1 MKRRIMGLENEYG
14 LTCTLNGQR
23 RLSPDNVA
31 RYLFEKVIPG
41 ARNANVFLENGAR
54 LYLDT
59 GFHPEYAT
67 PECDDIMELCI
78 HDKAGERIVEDLLHQ
93 AEKRLRED
101 GISGNILLFKN
112 NTDSAGNSYG
122 CHENYLV
129 SRDVS
134 FQRLAEA
141 LIPFFVT
148 RQIFAGAGKVLQTPR
163 GFHYC
168 LSQRAQHICQ
178 EISGA
183 TTSSRSIINTRD
195 EPHADAERYR
205 RLHVIVG
212 DSNMSEIA
220 TYLKVGTTAIV
231 LDMIEDG
238 YFDRDFSLQSPVQ
251 AIRDISHDPTLRET
265 VKLKDGRSMSA
276 LEIQREYL
284 EASRNYYDHQEP
296 DSVTRDVLDRWTDLL
311 DRLET
316 DPMSCW
322 REIDW
327 VIKKDLIE
335 NYMAR
340 HRLSWRDPRV
350 SLIDL
355 QYHDIRPDRGLYYR
369 LVQKDMIE
377 RLSTD
382 EAIEQAKHTPPQT
395 TRARLR
401 GEFIRRANLKG
412 KDYRVRLGLPEAER
426 PGARDHPLQGPV
438 PGPRRARRAP
448 DPLVLAPPPVPSPP
462 PGGEGQGEGET
473 TRSCGPSPQPS
484 PWKGEGAE
492 WERLPGP

>member
-1 MKRRIMGLENEYG
+1 MKRRIFGMENEYG

-67 PECDDIMELCI
+67 PECDDIVELVT

-134 FQRLAEA
+134 FQRLAEG

-195 EPHADAERYR
+195 EPHADAEKYR

-212 DSNMSEIA
+212 DSNMSEVA
-220 TYLKVGTTAIV
+220 TYLKVGTNALI

-238 YFDRDFSLQSPVQ
+238 HFDKDYSLQSPVQ
-251 AIRDISHDPTLRET
+251 AIRDISHDATLRET
-265 VKLKDGRSMSA
+265 VRLKDGRSITA
-276 LEIQREYL
+276 LDLQTEYL
-284 EASRNYYDHQEP
+284 EAATRYVAAIDADP
-296 DSVTRDVLDRWTDLL
+296 VTRDVLARWTTVIEALH
-311 DRLET
+311 T
-316 DPMSCW
+316 DPMKLE
-322 REIDW
+322 RDVDW
-327 VIKKDLIE
+327 VIKYKMIDA
-335 NYMAR
+335 YMTK
-340 HRLSWRDPRV
+340 HRLSWRDPKV
-350 SLIDL
+350 SLMDL
-355 QYHDIRPDRGLYYR
+355 QYHDIRPDHGLYFR
-369 LVQKDMIE
+369 LLQRDFIDRITTDEEIE
-377 RLSTD
+377 R
-382 EAIEQAKHTPPQT
+382 AKHLPPQT

-401 GEFIRRANLKG
+401 GEFIRQANLKG
-412 KDYRVRLGLPEAER
+412 KDYRVDWVYLKLNDPERETILCKDPFQSHDER
-426 PGARDHPLQGPV
+426 V
-438 PGPRRARRAP
+438 
-448 DPLVLAPPPVPSPP
+448 
-462 PGGEGQGEGET
+462 
-473 TRSCGPSPQPS
+473 
-484 PWKGEGAE
+484 
-492 WERLPGP
+492 ERLIRSF

>member
-1 MKRRIMGLENEYG
+1 MKRRIFGLENEYG

-67 PECDDIMELCI
+67 PECDDILELVA

-148 RQIFAGAGKVLQTPR
+148 RQIITGAGKVLQTPR

-212 DSNMSEIA
+212 DSNMSEYA
-220 TYLKVGTTAIV
+220 TYLKVGITAVV
-231 LDMIEDG
+231 LDTIEDG
-238 YFDRDFSLQSPVQ
+238 YFDRDLSLQSPVQ

-265 VKLKDGRSMSA
+265 VKLKDGRAMTA
-276 LEIQREYL
+276 IELQREYL
-284 EASRNYYDHQEP
+284 ELVLRHYERQDP
-296 DSVTRDVLDRWTDLL
+296 DAATQDILDRWADLL
-311 DRLET
+311 ERLQT
-316 DPMSCW
+316 DPMTCS
-322 REIDW
+322 REVDW

-335 NYMAR
+335 TYMSK

-355 QYHDIRPDRGLYYR
+355 QYHDIRPDRGLYYLLAR
-369 LVQKDMIE
+369 NELLE
-377 RLSTD
+377 RITTD
-382 EAIEQAKHTPPQT
+382 EAIERAKHVPPQT

-401 GEFIRRANLKG
+401 GEFIRQANLKG
-412 KDYRVRLGLPEAER
+412 KDYRVDWVYLKLNDPERETI
-426 PGARDHPLQGPV
+426 LCK
-438 PGPRRARRAP
+438 
-448 DPLVLAPPPVPSPP
+448 DPFQAHDDRV
-462 PGGEGQGEGET
+462 
-473 TRSCGPSPQPS
+473 
-484 PWKGEGAE
+484 
-492 WERLPGP
+492 ERLIRSF

>member
-1 MKRRIMGLENEYG
+1 MKRRIFGLENEYG

-67 PECDDIMELCI
+67 PECDDILELVA
-78 HDKAGERIVEDLLHQ
+78 HDKAGERIVEDLLHA

-134 FQRLAEA
+134 FQRLSEA

-195 EPHADAERYR
+195 EPHADAEKFR

-212 DSNMSEIA
+212 DSNMSEVA
-220 TYLKVGTTAIV
+220 TYLKVGTTALV

-238 YFDRDFSLQSPVQ
+238 FMEKDLSLQSPVQ
-251 AIRDISHDPTLRET
+251 AIRDISHDPLLRET
-265 VKLKDGRSMSA
+265 VRLKDSRSLTA
-276 LEIQREYL
+276 LQIQREYL
-284 EASRNYYDHQEP
+284 DYCWRYFQDKMDPLAKDLLARW
-296 DSVTRDVLDRWTDLL
+296 TDVLDR
-311 DRLET
+311 LEQ
-316 DPMSCW
+316 DPMQCGQ
-322 REIDW
+322 EVDW

-335 NYMAR
+335 TYMTKN
-340 HRLSWRDPRV
+340 RLSWRDPKV

-355 QYHDIRPDRGLYYR
+355 QYHDIRPDRGLYFVLAR
-369 LVQKDMIE
+369 RGLLE
-377 RLSTD
+377 RMATD
-382 EAIEQAKHTPPQT
+382 DAIEAAKHTPPQT
-395 TRARLR
+395 TRAKLR
-401 GEFIRRANLKG
+401 GDFIRHANLKG
-412 KDYRVRLGLPEAER
+412 KDYRVDWVYLKLNDPERETILCKDPFQSHDER
-426 PGARDHPLQGPV
+426 V
-438 PGPRRARRAP
+438 
-448 DPLVLAPPPVPSPP
+448 
-462 PGGEGQGEGET
+462 
-473 TRSCGPSPQPS
+473 
-484 PWKGEGAE
+484 
-492 WERLPGP
+492 ERLIRSF

>member
-1 MKRRIMGLENEYG
+1 MKRRIFGLENEYG

-67 PECDDIMELCI
+67 PECDDVAELVI

-212 DSNMSEIA
+212 DSNMSEVA
-220 TYLKVGTTAIV
+220 TYLKIGTTALV

-238 YFDRDFSLQSPVQ
+238 FFDRDYSLQSPVQ

-265 VKLKDGRSMSA
+265 VKLKDGRAISA
-276 LEIQREYL
+276 LQLEREL
-284 EASRNYYDHQEP
+284 
-296 DSVTRDVLDRWTDLL
+296 
-311 DRLET
+311 
-316 DPMSCW
+316 
-322 REIDW
+322 DW
-327 VIKKDLIE
+327 VIKRQWIE
-335 NYMAR
+335 SYMTR
-340 HRLSWRDPRV
+340 NRLSWRDPKI
-350 SLIDL
+350 SLMDL
-355 QYHDIRPDRGLYYR
+355 QYHDIRPDRGIYYK
-369 LVQKDMIE
+369 LAGHDMVD
-377 RLSTD
+377 RVTD
-382 EAIEQAKHTPPQT
+382 DETIEQAKHTPPQT

-401 GEFIRRANLKG
+401 GEFIRQANLKG
-412 KDYRVRLGLPEAER
+412 KDYRVDWVYLKLNDPERETILCKDPFQSHDER
-426 PGARDHPLQGPV
+426 V
-438 PGPRRARRAP
+438 
-448 DPLVLAPPPVPSPP
+448 
-462 PGGEGQGEGET
+462 
-473 TRSCGPSPQPS
+473 
-484 PWKGEGAE
+484 
-492 WERLPGP
+492 ERLIRSF

>member
-1 MKRRIMGLENEYG
+1 MKRRIFGLENEYG

-67 PECDDIMELCI
+67 PECDDITELVI

-122 CHENYLV
+122 CHETYLA

-141 LIPFFVT
+141 LIPSFVT
-148 RQIFAGAGKVLQTPR
+148 RQIFAGAGKVLQPPR

-183 TTSSRSIINTRD
+183 TTSSRPISNPRD

-212 DSNMSEIA
+212 DSNMSE
-220 TYLKVGTTAIV
+220 TTMLLKVGATDLV
-231 LDMIEDG
+231 LRMIEAG
-238 YFDRDFSLQSPVQ
+238 TVMRDLTLENPIR
-251 AIRDISHDPTLRET
+251 AIREVSHDITGRRKVRLASGREA
-265 VKLKDGRSMSA
+265 SA
-276 LEIQREYL
+276 LEVQREYY
-284 EASRNYYDHQEP
+284 EKAVDFCER
-296 DSVTRDVLDRWTDLL
+296 RG
-311 DRLET
+311 
-316 DPMSCW
+316 
-322 REIDW
+322 
-327 VIKKDLIE
+327 
-335 NYMAR
+335 
-340 HRLSWRDPRV
+340 
-350 SLIDL
+350 
-355 QYHDIRPDRGLYYR
+355 IRTGT
-369 LVQKDMIE
+369 V
-377 RLSTD
+377 
-382 EAIEQAKHTPPQT
+382 
-395 TRARLR
+395 
-401 GEFIRRANLKG
+401 
-412 KDYRVRLGLPEAER
+412 
-426 PGARDHPLQGPV
+426 
-438 PGPRRARRAP
+438 
-448 DPLVLAPPPVPSPP
+448 
-462 PGGEGQGEGET
+462 
-473 TRSCGPSPQPS
+473 
-484 PWKGEGAE
+484 
-492 WERLPGP
+492 

>member
-1 MKRRIMGLENEYG
+1 MKRRIFGLENEYG
-14 LTCTLNGQR
+14 LTCIQNGQR

-31 RYLFEKVIPG
+31 RYLFERVIPG

-67 PECDDIMELCI
+67 PECDDVTELVI
-78 HDKAGERIVEDLLHQ
+78 HDKAGERVVEDLLQQ

-101 GISGNILLFKN
+101 GISGHILLFKN

-134 FQRLAEA
+134 FQRLAEG

-212 DSNMSEIA
+212 DSNMSEVT
-220 TYLKVGTTAIV
+220 TYLKVGTTALV

-238 YFDRDFSLQSPVQ
+238 FFDRDYSLQSPVQ
-251 AIRDISHDPTLRET
+251 AIRDISHDVTLLEA
-265 VKLKDGRSMSA
+265 VKLKDGRVLTA
-276 LEIQREYL
+276 LQIQLEYL
-284 EASRNYYDHQEP
+284 EH
-296 DSVTRDVLDRWTDLL
+296 VTRYVSAIDADPTTKDVLARWTDVLVK
-311 DRLET
+311 LER
-316 DPMSCW
+316 DPAQLG
-322 REIDW
+322 RELDW
-327 VIKKDLIE
+327 VIKRQWVE
-335 NYMAR
+335 GFMAR
-340 HRLSWRDPRV
+340 HRLSWRDPKV
-350 SLIDL
+350 SLMDL
-355 QYHDIRPDRGLYYR
+355 QYHDIRPDRSLYYR
-369 LVQKDMIE
+369 LAQHDEVDRI
-377 RLSTD
+377 TDD
-382 EAIEQAKHTPPQT
+382 EAIERAKHTPPQT

-401 GEFIRRANLKG
+401 GEFIRQANLKG
-412 KDYRVRLGLPEAER
+412 KDYRVDWVYLKLNDPERETILCKDPFQAHDERVARLI
-426 PGARDHPLQGPV
+426 
-438 PGPRRARRAP
+438 
-448 DPLVLAPPPVPSPP
+448 
-462 PGGEGQGEGET
+462 
-473 TRSCGPSPQPS
+473 RSF
-484 PWKGEGAE
+484 
-492 WERLPGP
+492 

>member
-1 MKRRIMGLENEYG
+1 MKRRIFGLENEYG

-67 PECDDIMELCI
+67 PECDDVTELVV
-78 HDKAGERIVEDLLHQ
+78 HDKAGERIIEDLLNQ

-101 GISGNILLFKN
+101 GISGDILLFKN

-212 DSNMSEIA
+212 DSNMSEVT
-220 TYLKVGTTAIV
+220 TYLKVGTTALV
-231 LDMIEDG
+231 LDMVEDG
-238 YFDRDFSLQSPVQ
+238 FFDRDYSLQSPVQ
-251 AIRDISHDPTLRET
+251 AIRDISHDPTLKET
-265 VKLKDGRSMSA
+265 VKLKDGRTITA
-276 LEIQREYL
+276 LEMQLEYS
-284 EASRNYYDHQEP
+284 EYATRYVKTIDA
-296 DSVTRDVLDRWTDLL
+296 DSVTTDVLARWTDVLE
-311 DRLET
+311 RLAD
-316 DPMSCW
+316 DPMQLG
-322 REIDW
+322 REVDW
-327 VIKKDLIE
+327 VIKRNLIE
-335 NYMAR
+335 SYMEKN
-340 HRLSWRDPRV
+340 RLSWRDPKV

-355 QYHDIRPDRGLYYR
+355 QYHDIRPRRGLYYR
-369 LVQKDMIE
+369 LAGRDLVE
-377 RLSTD
+377 RITD
-382 EAIEQAKHTPPQT
+382 DAAIEEAKHTPPQT

-401 GEFIRRANLKG
+401 GEFIRQANLKG
-412 KDYRVRLGLPEAER
+412 KDYRVDWVYLKLNDPERETILCKDPFQSHDERVARLI
-426 PGARDHPLQGPV
+426 
-438 PGPRRARRAP
+438 
-448 DPLVLAPPPVPSPP
+448 
-462 PGGEGQGEGET
+462 
-473 TRSCGPSPQPS
+473 RSF
-484 PWKGEGAE
+484 
-492 WERLPGP
+492 

>member
-1 MKRRIMGLENEYG
+1 MKRRIFGLENEYG

-67 PECDDIMELCI
+67 PECDDVMDLVVY
-78 HDKAGERIVEDLLHQ
+78 DKAGERIVEDLLHQ

-195 EPHADAERYR
+195 EPHADAEKYR

-212 DSNMSEIA
+212 DSNMSEVA
-220 TYLKVGTTAIV
+220 TYLKVGTTAVV

-238 YFDRDFSLQSPVQ
+238 YFDRDYSLQSPVQ
-251 AIRDISHDPTLRET
+251 AIRDISHDPGLRET
-265 VKLKDGRSMSA
+265 VKLKDGRTMTA
-276 LEIQREYL
+276 LEIQKEYL
-284 EASRNYYDHQEP
+284 EACLAYAQHVDADP
-296 DSVTRDVLDRWTDLL
+296 VTRDILDRWTDML
-311 DRLET
+311 DPARDGPRPVRPRGRLGHQA
-316 DPMSCW
+316 PG
-322 REIDW
+322 
-327 VIKKDLIE
+327 
-335 NYMAR
+335 
-340 HRLSWRDPRV
+340 
-350 SLIDL
+350 
-355 QYHDIRPDRGLYYR
+355 DRGLHGPAPAVVARPAGVPDRPPVPRHPALQGR
-369 LVQKDMIE
+369 LLPPGPE
-377 RLSTD
+377 R
-382 EAIEQAKHTPPQT
+382 P
-395 TRARLR
+395 R
-401 GEFIRRANLKG
+401 GPAGARRAG
-412 KDYRVRLGLPEAER
+412 GAGQAHAAPDDPRPAPRRVHPPGEPQGQGLPRRLGLPEAER
-426 PGARDHPLQGPV
+426 PRARDHPLQGPFQAHDERV
-438 PGPRRARRAP
+438 
-448 DPLVLAPPPVPSPP
+448 
-462 PGGEGQGEGET
+462 
-473 TRSCGPSPQPS
+473 
-484 PWKGEGAE
+484 
-492 WERLPGP
+492 ERLIRSF

>member
-1 MKRRIMGLENEYG
+1 MKRRIFGLENEYG

-67 PECDDIMELCI
+67 PECDDITELVI

-112 NTDSAGNSYG
+112 NTYSAGNSYG

-148 RQIFAGAGKVLQTPR
+148 RQIIAGAGKVLQTPR

-212 DSNMSEIA
+212 DSNMSEVA
-220 TYLKVGTTAIV
+220 TYLKVGTTAVV
-231 LDMIEDG
+231 LDMIEAG
-238 YFDRDFSLQSPVQ
+238 YFDKDYSLQSPVQ
-251 AIRDISHDPTLRET
+251 AIRDISHDPTLREI
-265 VKLKDGRSMSA
+265 VKLKDGRTITPLQM
-276 LEIQREYL
+276 QMDYL
-284 EASRNYYDHQEP
+284 EHAVRFADASGADP
-296 DSVTRDVLDRWTDLL
+296 VTKDVLAQWIDVLEKLESDPMQL
-311 DRLET
+311 DREL
-316 DPMSCW
+316 
-322 REIDW
+322 DW
-327 VIKKDLIE
+327 VIKRKWIE
-335 NYMAR
+335 AYMAR
-340 HRLSWRDPRV
+340 NRLSWRDPKV
-350 SLIDL
+350 SLLDL
-355 QYHDIRPDRGLYYR
+355 QYHDIRPDRGIYYR
-369 LVQKDMIE
+369 LVQRGSVERLTDDESIE
-377 RLSTD
+377 R
-382 EAIEQAKHTPPQT
+382 AKHIPPQT

-401 GEFIRRANLKG
+401 GEFIRQANLKG
-412 KDYRVRLGLPEAER
+412 KDYRVDWVYLKLNDPERETILCKDPFQSHDER
-426 PGARDHPLQGPV
+426 V
-438 PGPRRARRAP
+438 
-448 DPLVLAPPPVPSPP
+448 
-462 PGGEGQGEGET
+462 
-473 TRSCGPSPQPS
+473 
-484 PWKGEGAE
+484 
-492 WERLPGP
+492 ERLIRSF

>member
-1 MKRRIMGLENEYG
+1 MKRRIFGLENEYG

-67 PECDDIMELCI
+67 PECDDIVDLVI

-101 GISGNILLFKN
+101 GISGHILLFKN

-134 FQRLAEA
+134 FQRLAEG

-212 DSNMSEIA
+212 DSNMSEVA
-220 TYLKVGTTAIV
+220 TYLKIGTTALV

-238 YFDRDFSLQSPVQ
+238 FFDRDYSLQS
-251 AIRDISHDPTLRET
+251 
-265 VKLKDGRSMSA
+265 
-276 LEIQREYL
+276 
-284 EASRNYYDHQEP
+284 
-296 DSVTRDVLDRWTDLL
+296 
-311 DRLET
+311 
-316 DPMSCW
+316 
-322 REIDW
+322 
-327 VIKKDLIE
+327 
-335 NYMAR
+335 
-340 HRLSWRDPRV
+340 
-350 SLIDL
+350 
-355 QYHDIRPDRGLYYR
+355 QYHAIRPDRGIYYKLAGR
-369 LVQKDMIE
+369 DMVD
-377 RLSTD
+377 RVTD
-382 EAIEQAKHTPPQT
+382 DETIEQAKHVPPQT

-401 GEFIRRANLKG
+401 GEFIRQANLKG
-412 KDYRVRLGLPEAER
+412 KDYRVDWVYLKLNDPERETILCKDPFQSHDER
-426 PGARDHPLQGPV
+426 V
-438 PGPRRARRAP
+438 
-448 DPLVLAPPPVPSPP
+448 
-462 PGGEGQGEGET
+462 
-473 TRSCGPSPQPS
+473 
-484 PWKGEGAE
+484 
-492 WERLPGP
+492 ERLIRSF

>member
-1 MKRRIMGLENEYG
+1 MKRRIFGLENEYG

-67 PECDDIMELCI
+67 PECDDVMDLVVY
-78 HDKAGERIVEDLLHQ
+78 DKAGERIVEDLLHQ

-195 EPHADAERYR
+195 EPHADAEKYR

-212 DSNMSEIA
+212 DSNMSEVA
-220 TYLKVGTTAIV
+220 TYLKVGTTAVV

-238 YFDRDFSLQSPVQ
+238 CFDRDYSLQSPVQ
-251 AIRDISHDPTLRET
+251 AIRDISHDPGLRET
-265 VKLKDGRSMSA
+265 VEAHRTGAPERARDPEGVPGSLSRLRPARGRRSDHSRHPRPLGGHADLARDRPQPVRSRCRLVKRQVIEDYMS
-276 LEIQREYL
+276 
-284 EASRNYYDHQEP
+284 
-296 DSVTRDVLDRWTDLL
+296 
-311 DRLET
+311 
-316 DPMSCW
+316 
-322 REIDW
+322 
-327 VIKKDLIE
+327 
-335 NYMAR
+335 R
-340 HRLSWRDPRV
+340 HHLSWRDPRV

-355 QYHDIRPDRGLYYR
+355 QYHDIRPFKGVYYLLARNDRVDR
-369 LVQKDMIE
+369 LV
-377 RLSTD
+377 RD
-382 EAIEQAKHTPPQT
+382 EHVETAKHTPPQT

-412 KDYRVRLGLPEAER
+412 KDYRVDWVYLKLNDPERETILCKDPFQAHDER
-426 PGARDHPLQGPV
+426 V
-438 PGPRRARRAP
+438 
-448 DPLVLAPPPVPSPP
+448 
-462 PGGEGQGEGET
+462 
-473 TRSCGPSPQPS
+473 
-484 PWKGEGAE
+484 
-492 WERLPGP
+492 ERLIRSF

>member
-1 MKRRIMGLENEYG
+1 MHGQQSRSPEKAPLSSIPHRRNGRLASVRLAQPHGSISEIPAETQMKRRIFGLENEYG

-23 RLSPDNVA
+23 RLSTDNVA

-67 PECDDIMELCI
+67 PECDDVTELVI
-78 HDKAGERIVEDLLHQ
+78 HDKAGERIVEDLRHQ

-101 GISGNILLFKN
+101 GILGNILLFKN

-168 LSQRAQHICQ
+168 LSQRAPHICQ

-212 DSNMSEIA
+212 DSNMSEVA
-220 TYLKVGTTAIV
+220 TYLKIGTTALV

-238 YFDRDFSLQSPVQ
+238 FFDRDYSLQSPVQ
-251 AIRDISHDPTLRET
+251 AIRDISHDPTLKET
-265 VKLKDGRSMSA
+265 IKLKDGRAVSA
-276 LEIQREYL
+276 LQLQQEYL
-284 EASRNYYDHQEP
+284 EYATRYVNTVASDEA
-296 DSVTRDVLDRWTDLL
+296 SRDVLARWTDIIEKLA
-311 DRLET
+311 T
-316 DPMSCW
+316 DPMQLE
-322 REIDW
+322 RELDW
-327 VIKKDLIE
+327 VIKRQWIE
-335 NYMAR
+335 SYMTR
-340 HRLSWRDPRV
+340 NRLSWRDPKI
-350 SLIDL
+350 SLMDL
-355 QYHDIRPDRGLYYR
+355 QYHDIRPDRGIYYKLAAR
-369 LVQKDMIE
+369 DMVDRI
-377 RLSTD
+377 TD
-382 EAIEQAKHTPPQT
+382 DETIQRAKHQPPQT

-401 GEFIRRANLKG
+401 GEFIRQANLKG
-412 KDYRVRLGLPEAER
+412 KDYRVDWVYLKLNDPQRETILCKDPFQSHDER
-426 PGARDHPLQGPV
+426 V
-438 PGPRRARRAP
+438 
-448 DPLVLAPPPVPSPP
+448 
-462 PGGEGQGEGET
+462 
-473 TRSCGPSPQPS
+473 
-484 PWKGEGAE
+484 
-492 WERLPGP
+492 ERLIRSF